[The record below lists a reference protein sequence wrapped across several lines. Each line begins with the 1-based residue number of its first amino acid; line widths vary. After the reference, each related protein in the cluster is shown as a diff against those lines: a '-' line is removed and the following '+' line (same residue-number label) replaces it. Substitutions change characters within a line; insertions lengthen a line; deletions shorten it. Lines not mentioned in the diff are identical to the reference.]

1 MYNLDAFYETISI
14 WFRESFHAYKPA
26 VIYPYPFGSEDPDHI
41 VFDSDYE
48 FPDTVLLLYDQ
59 EPIRSTNKWLDHWA
73 PTLQEWG
80 CRVILI
86 SSQISGGGISQ
97 YIEKYNWDM
106 IVYQHHWLASRDW
119 FRSYMGNPFLQ
130 DVKNRKL
137 KHHFSCY
144 NRLFS
149 HEKPHRVKLLA
160 DFYDNNL
167 LDKVSISFPSTDPFE
182 QITYADI
189 TGRQDI
195 QDILPLVVDDPLHT
209 NGSSSIDVKSANT
222 TGVQIV
228 TETIFDTDAVGYI
241 TEKSFKPFVL
251 KQPFVMFA
259 PAYTLATLKD
269 MGFQTFDSY
278 WDESYDLIE
287 DAELRYNS
295 AWNTVK
301 EISNWDLQQ
310 LQSNIQN
317 MQPLLDF
324 NYDRFYWYIPLE
336 DLINNLFTEIKCRF
350 P

>member
-1 MYNLDAFYETISI
+1 M
-14 WFRESFHAYKPA
+14 
-26 VIYPYPFGSEDPDHI
+26 
-41 VFDSDYE
+41 FDSDHE

-97 YIEKYNWDM
+97 YVEKYNWQM

-119 FRSYMGNPFLQ
+119 FRSYMGNPYLHSVA
-130 DVKNRKL
+130 DRNIT
-137 KHHFSCY
+137 HHFSCY

-149 HEKPHRVKLLA
+149 HEKPHRINLLR
-160 DFYDNNL
+160 DFYDNDL
-167 LDKVSISFPSTDPFE
+167 LDKVELSFPSADPFE
-182 QITYADI
+182 GKTYADI

-195 QDILPLVVDDPLHT
+195 QNILPLVVDDPLHS

-228 TETIFDTDAVGYI
+228 TETVFDTDAVGYI
-241 TEKSFKPFVL
+241 TEKSYKPFVL

-259 PAYTLATLKD
+259 PAYTLATLQD
-269 MGFQTFDSY
+269 MGFKTFDSY
-278 WDESYDLIE
+278 WDESYDQIE
-287 DAELRYNS
+287 DTHLRYAS
-295 AWNTVK
+295 AWNTVQ
-301 EISNWDLQQ
+301 EICKWDLVT
-310 LQSNIQN
+310 LENN
-317 MQPLLDF
+317 LHGMQDILEY
-324 NYDRFYWYIPLE
+324 NYDRFYARQPVE
-336 DLINNLFTEIKCRF
+336 DLIKNLFDQIRHLY